1 MLDNYGE
8 RQAARIRAL
17 YLKAILRQDIAFFDM
32 EMSAGQAVERMAG
45 DTFLIQDAIG
55 EKVLCFEIV
64 YYARGELQTDK
75 TKLLLT
81 VLIIWT
87 FATTILVLSEACM
100 QCKTLPLGNV

>member
-1 MLDNYGE
+1 M
-8 RQAARIRAL
+8 

-55 EKVLCFEIV
+55 EKVLYIYICFEII

-75 TKLLLT
+75 LNSYGFNNMD
-81 VLIIWT
+81 IMYDYY
-87 FATTILVLSEACM
+87 SSNE
-100 QCKTLPLGNV
+100 